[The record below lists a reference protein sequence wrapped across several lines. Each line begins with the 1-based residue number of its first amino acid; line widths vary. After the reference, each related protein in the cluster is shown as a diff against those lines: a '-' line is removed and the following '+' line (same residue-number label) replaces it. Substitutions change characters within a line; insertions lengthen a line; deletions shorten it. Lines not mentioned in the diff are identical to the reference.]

1 MHLAVRSWGL
11 SHRLQMDNSVDTGKV
26 MCKRVFSLISYGK
39 NAEKWQ
45 RPAGRPREKGVY
57 RAVYRLLCALE
68 MIKDALRLTNNAGR
82 S

>member
-1 MHLAVRSWGL
+1 MAVRSWGL
-11 SHRLQMDNSVDTGKV
+11 SHRLQMDNSVDTGKL
-26 MCKRVFSLISYGK
+26 MCKRAFSLISYGK

-45 RPAGRPREKGVY
+45 RPRERGVY